1 VDNFCTYGRIDK
13 NEDRCAKGI
22 CWAMSRGILGKKL
35 GMTGVF
41 TPEGKFVP
49 VTVIEAG
56 PCVVTQVKTKDTD
69 GYDALQLGFGGKRK
83 DRVNKPLQGHF
94 RKSGD
99 QCFRYMKE
107 FSVENPA
114 DFSLGQKLT
123 VEMFKTGDR
132 VDVVGTSKGR
142 GFSGTI
148 KRHGFHRGPL
158 THGSRNVRRPG
169 SIGCSAWPAKV
180 IKGKKMPGQY
190 GNDRKTIRNLEIVDV
205 RADENVLMVKGAV
218 PGAESG
224 LVVINKLKFKRD

>member
-1 VDNFCTYGRIDK
+1 
-13 NEDRCAKGI
+13 
-22 CWAMSRGILGKKL
+22 MSRGILGKKL

-94 RKSGD
+94 QKSGD

-107 FSVENPA
+107 VSVENPA
-114 DFSLGQKLT
+114 DYSLGQELT
-123 VEMFKTGDR
+123 VEMFKAGDR

-180 IKGKKMPGQY
+180 TKGKKMPGQY

-205 RADENVLMVKGAV
+205 RADENVLIVKGAV

-224 LVVINKLKFKRD
+224 LVVINKPKFKKV

>member
-1 VDNFCTYGRIDK
+1 
-13 NEDRCAKGI
+13 
-22 CWAMSRGILGKKL
+22 MSRGILGKKL

-41 TPEGKFVP
+41 TPEGRFVP
-49 VTVIEAG
+49 VTVIEGG

-69 GYDALQLGFGGKRK
+69 GYDALQLGFGDKRK

-94 RKSGD
+94 QKSGD
-99 QCFRYMKE
+99 QCFRYLKE
-107 FSVENPA
+107 LSVKNPA
-114 DFSLGQKLT
+114 DYSLGQVLT

-148 KRHGFHRGPL
+148 KRHGFHRGPM
-158 THGSRNVRRPG
+158 THGSRNIRQPG
-169 SIGCSAWPAKV
+169 SVGCSAWPARV
-180 IKGKKMPGQY
+180 TKGKKMPGQY

-205 RADENVLMVKGAV
+205 RVDENVIMVKGAV

-224 LVVINKLKFKRD
+224 LVVINKPKFNQD